1 MTAEGTGTSPLTPE
15 HGAKGAPGA
24 PWCRVLFGGI
34 ASWRWSVKGSWPCWV
49 KLCHG
54 CMVACFEREEK
65 LSVELLCVLCCPRP
79 QKSNGSPVL
88 GGYL

>member
-1 MTAEGTGTSPLTPE
+1 MSTVLKVPQVPCGAE
-15 HGAKGAPGA
+15 
-24 PWCRVLFGGI
+24 WFGGI
-34 ASWRWSVKGSWPCWV
+34 ASWRWSVKGSWWCWV

-65 LSVELLCVLCCPRP
+65 LSVELLRVLCCPRP